1 MSNYV
6 VQIDSDIS
14 GPIELLHSKGSI
26 LKTES
31 NFTFKDGILHVP
43 TLEADTIISRSDERF
58 KENVGNIQNCLEKLN
73 KLQAKCYNYDSKKDE
88 KRFGYIAQEVNEIIP
103 TVIRHDDNGM
113 MYVNYVEIIPLIT
126 ESIKELYNLTTS
138 LIEERNLKN

>member
-14 GPIELLHSKGSI
+14 GPIELLHAKGSVI
-26 LKTES
+26 RTEKD
-31 NFTFKDGILHVP
+31 FTFKDGTLHVP

-58 KENVGNIQNCLEKLN
+58 KENIGNIQGCLEKLN
-73 KLQAKCYNYDSKKDE
+73 QLQAKCYNYETKKDE
-88 KRFGYIAQEVNEIIP
+88 ERYGFIAQEVNEVIP
-103 TVIRHDDNGM
+103 TVIRHDENGM

-126 ESIKELYNLTTS
+126 ESIKELY
-138 LIEERNLKN
+138 LITNKLIQERN